1 MSEKENYDKNKEAL
15 EFSNGNEPLVAFSD
29 LSGIQSKL
37 TQYIFDSCSKDPNG
51 ISEKLTIKE
60 LSETSD
66 TSAPSVKK
74 SILRLRDKNVLFKG
88 EYKDGRG
95 GWTQYVINRTIFDE
109 MKGNEETVDEEVL
122 VDDKSEE
129 KTVDENSKPTEKEN
143 EKEAIE
149 ESLEETVDK
158 ELPAEAKTTDT
169 KKKSPHKSSKHHDD
183 EHHEE
188 HTFPSWVTFGEEK
201 NPESAFIKIFA
212 WLVFWTILEVL
223 AIVQE
228 FEAFWMNMAILF
240 GIALIKCWFICSFF
254 MHMTWDPPLVNQ
266 TAAVPLFFLIV
277 LFLAVGLTSPGAVD
291 DLKTICG
298 F

>member
-15 EFSNGNEPLVAFSD
+15 ELSNGNEPLVAFSD

-37 TQYIFDSCSKDPNG
+37 TQYIFDSCLKDPNG

-95 GWTQYVINRTIFDE
+95 GWTQYVVNRTIFDE
-109 MKGNEETVDEEVL
+109 MNSKLETVDEASSTEQ
-122 VDDKSEE
+122 KSEE
-129 KTVDENSKPTEKEN
+129 KTVDESEESTEKEN
-143 EKEAIE
+143 EKDTVD

-158 ELPAEAKTTDT
+158 GLPIEVKVNDT
-169 KKKSPHKSSKHHDD
+169 KKKTSHKSSKHHDD
-183 EHHEE
+183 EHHDD

-291 DLKTICG
+291 DLRTICG